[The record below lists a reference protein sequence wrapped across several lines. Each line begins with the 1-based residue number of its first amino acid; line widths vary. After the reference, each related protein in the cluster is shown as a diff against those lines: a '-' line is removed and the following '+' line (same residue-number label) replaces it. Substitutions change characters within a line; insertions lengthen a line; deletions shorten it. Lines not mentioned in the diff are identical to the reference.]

1 MGFEIMMYTKTEIF
15 NQVVFKRAIKFIV
28 FSAAITMIA
37 TIITYI
43 INPDIKE
50 VVLGM
55 EESLSI
61 QIKEST
67 GIDRVWSYVINN
79 GFAVPLQMLILALI
93 PIQFIYLLNIISTT
107 SLLGVFWGI
116 ALLIDEKGFELI
128 IASIPHAVFEIFAYC
143 IFAAVLFE
151 LNQVIRV
158 KVRNNFKKDNDGN
171 SFINKFVRTI
181 IVYAVFVLPIILV
194 AAFLETYIA
203 DIILDLFE

>member
-1 MGFEIMMYTKTEIF
+1 MYTKTEIF
-15 NQVVFKRAIKFIV
+15 NQVVFKRAIKFIT

-43 INPDIKE
+43 INPDIKG
-50 VVLGM
+50 VVLGL
-55 EESLSI
+55 EESSSI

-93 PIQFIYLLNIISTT
+93 PIQFIYMLNVISTT
-107 SLLGVFWGI
+107 SLLGVFFGI

-143 IFAAVLFE
+143 LFAAVLFE

-158 KVRNNFKKDNDGN
+158 KIRNKFKKDKEGN

-181 IVYAVFVLPIILV
+181 IVYAVFVLPIIIA

-203 DIILDLFE
+203 DIILDLFQ

>member
-1 MGFEIMMYTKTEIF
+1 MMYTKTEIF